1 MGFRQGNQPIEA
13 LPANGPDHSFT
24 NRILASQ
31 QLHRVRSLKH
41 P

>member
-1 MGFRQGNQPIEA
+1 MGFRQGNQPVQTLA
-13 LPANGPDHSFT
+13 PNGADDAFAD
-24 NRILASQ
+24 RILASQ